1 MDIVTA
7 LIFSL
12 TFSGMA
18 LWVRSLYEQL
28 ERNRARIRLLQ
39 ESNRRM
45 DERLDTVDKKLKSYE
60 LF

>member
-18 LWVRSLYEQL
+18 VWVRTLYETI
-28 ERNRARIRLLQ
+28 ERTNTRSRALQ
-39 ESNRRM
+39 EANRRM
-45 DERLDTVDKKLKSYE
+45 HKRLDEAESKLKSYE

>member
-1 MDIVTA
+1 MDFVTS

-18 LWVRSLYEQL
+18 FWVRSLYADL
-28 ERNRARIRLLQ
+28 ERVKKQGRTLQ
-39 ESNRRM
+39 EANRRM
-45 DERLDTVDKKLKSYE
+45 HIRLDQAETKLKSYE

>member
-1 MDIVTA
+1 MDFVTS

-18 LWVRSLYEQL
+18 VWVRSLYADL
-28 ERNRARIRLLQ
+28 ERARTRSRVLQ
-39 ESNRRM
+39 EANRRM
-45 DERLDTVDKKLKSYE
+45 HKRLDEAESKLKSYE

>member
-1 MDIVTA
+1 MDFVTS

-18 LWVRSLYEQL
+18 FWVRSLYSDL
-28 ERNRARIRLLQ
+28 ERTRTRSRVLQ
-39 ESNRRM
+39 EANRRM
-45 DERLDTVDKKLKSYE
+45 HKRLDEAESKLKSYE

>member
-1 MDIVTA
+1 MDFVTA

-18 LWVRSLYEQL
+18 VWVRSLYADL
-28 ERNRARIRLLQ
+28 ERANTLSRSLQ
-39 ESNRRM
+39 AVNRRM
-45 DERLDTVDKKLKSYE
+45 HKRLDDAESKLKSYE